1 MSAQS
6 IAEYYARLGI
16 SVNKTQFRQAD
27 AALDRIYASMQKL
40 KSEFSKG
47 IAINP
52 KLQFNSLQF
61 QKSIQQALNKVS
73 KLTTFNVDRFTVD
86 GSRLTSS
93 LQSAIRR
100 AEYGAGS
107 LRVKAIV
114 ERSTVSQGARAV
126 ANQAHGN
133 AGVGTGL
140 NGGVGGLVGAGRAGI
155 AGLAA
160 YSGYEAIQGLQN
172 QMDQIQQNVGKYEQQ
187 RLQLGASVGGS
198 AQRRQ
203 HNVEALNNI
212 ANYTGTRSEDQIAG
226 YTKFQKQAMQS
237 GMGARKAIDL
247 YTDMAVSTR
256 GNGGDQQSIERQ
268 AYALQQV
275 LGLGFLRNEEL
286 NQQLAD
292 SNPAIKKYI
301 QKAYLDR
308 VGFKGNDSQATE
320 KFTKDLSKRL
330 VLVQDVLKGY
340 DLSARN
346 AAPRVEELAN
356 SVEGAAN
363 RLDNIE
369 WMENIR
375 RSEGPLTD
383 AVRRRIAA
391 EEALYKASIPLQ
403 DKFIELVKIPFV
415 EKMTDFTNGLTGLVS
430 WIDKFQKTPDDQK
443 AKLAVDTAK
452 EIAPKA
458 ADYYVEN
465 HPGIKGL
472 EWLYDTHP
480 VLKFA
485 KDTVGSLYD
494 RVMGP
499 SWGDAGNRWTPDFLA
514 RYQRLNYSYGTPYS
528 DFTYPSA
535 LPYTNPVQ
543 FGSNPVVDTPAS
555 EAMNQVLS
563 QSYNSNNTISNDNS
577 IIISPGAIV
586 IEGSNLSV
594 QDMSAELESQ
604 IYDISRR
611 IQQNDYANGM
621 INYPATGR

>member
-1 MSAQS
+1 MSATEIS
-6 IAEYYARLGI
+6 SFYSSLGI
-16 SVNKTQFRQAD
+16 RVHKGQFKQAD
-27 AALDRIYASMQKL
+27 AALDRIYASMLKL
-40 KSEFSKG
+40 KGEFSKS

-52 KLQFNSLQF
+52 KVQFNSLQF
-61 QKSIQQALNKVS
+61 QRSIQKSLNQVA
-73 KLTTFNVDRFTVD
+73 KLTTFNLDRFNVD
-86 GSRLTSS
+86 ASRLTSS
-93 LQSAIRR
+93 LESAIRR
-100 AEYGAGS
+100 AQYSAGS
-107 LRVKAIV
+107 IRIKGIV
-114 ERSTVSQGARAV
+114 ERSTVSQSARQV
-126 ANQAHGN
+126 AHQS
-133 AGVGTGL
+133 AGGTAAGGYAGT
-140 NGGVGGLVGAGRAGI
+140 GGVGGLVGAGRAGI

-172 QMDQIQQNVGKYEQQ
+172 QMDQIQQNVSKYEQQ

-237 GMGARKAIDL
+237 GMGARQAIDL

-363 RLDNIE
+363 RLDNVQ

-415 EKMTDFTNGLTGLVS
+415 EKMTEFTNGLTGLVS

-452 EIAPKA
+452 KIAPKA

-472 EWLYDTHP
+472 EWLYGTHP

-514 RYQRLNYSYGTPYS
+514 RYQRLNYSYGSAYN
-528 DFTYPSA
+528 DFQMPSA

-543 FGSNPVVDTPAS
+543 FGSTPAS

-586 IEGSNLSV
+586 IEGSNLSAE
-594 QDMSAELESQ
+594 DMSRELESQ
-604 IYDISRR
+604 IYDITRR
-611 IQQNDYANGM
+611 VQQNDYANGM